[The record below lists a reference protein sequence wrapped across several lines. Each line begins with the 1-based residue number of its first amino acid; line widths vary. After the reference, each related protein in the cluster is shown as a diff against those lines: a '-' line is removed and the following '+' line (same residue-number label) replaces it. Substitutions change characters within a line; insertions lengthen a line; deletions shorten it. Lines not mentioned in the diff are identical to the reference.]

1 MWFPLALQNMAN
13 VYRLYMG
20 LFAHESYFQ
29 KRLWELYS
37 KKYFHSWKYYGIV
50 ILDQLF
56 LNIVQLCYS
65 NVDNWFKRCG
75 NAALII
81 LIRWVTLSFSS
92 FIFLSAGYVL
102 GSSLLPFFRDRM
114 HSWHQKFKTE
124 PTIFKGFFLLLFS
137 FVLFSPR
144 ADHMMV

>member
-1 MWFPLALQNMAN
+1 MISSSTTKYGKCVQ
-13 VYRLYMG
+13 VIYG
-20 LFAHESYFQ
+20 LVCTWKLFSKKIVRAIL
-29 KRLWELYS
+29 K

-56 LNIVQLCYS
+56 PNIVQLCYS
-65 NVDNWFKRCG
+65 NVDHWFKRCR
-75 NAALII
+75 NTALII

-137 FVLFSPR
+137 FVLFSTR